1 LEIGM
6 TLLTGGPLAL
16 RARARLLLLTLAIAA
31 TTSVAASA
39 QRTVTTGAQNAPL
52 TAAVPVDP
60 RITVGTL
67 SNGLRYYIRKN
78 QQPQGRAELRL
89 VVNAGSILEE
99 DDQRGLAHF
108 VEHMSFNGTR
118 HFPKQESIAFL
129 QSMGVRFGAH
139 INANTSFD
147 QTVYQLQIP
156 TDNPRV
162 IDRSLLIL
170 EDWAHA
176 VSFDPQEIEKERG
189 VILEEWRVGLG
200 PGARMLDAQ
209 LPVLL
214 KDSRYADRLPIG
226 KPEIIRTFT
235 YDRLKKF
242 YTDWYRPDLMAVIAV
257 GDFDPPAIEALIRS
271 HFGGIPAAASPR
283 PRPIYDV
290 PDQPGT
296 RYTVA
301 TDSEATATTVSVSSL
316 MAARDQTTIGSY
328 RQQTIERVF
337 GGLLSARFEEM
348 TQKPDAPFLDA
359 QTSRGLFV
367 RSAEATTLNALVAE
381 GGVEKGLA
389 ALFAEAARIARF
401 GFTQTELDRYRLGY
415 MQAFAQ
421 LAASNDEHTS
431 GSLADEYIR
440 NFMQQEPI
448 PGIAYENGLVQRFL
462 PEITIADINSL
473 ANDWVPDRNRVV
485 SVRAPSKAG
494 VTVPDEARL
503 AAVIKSAGGGVLTAY
518 VDEVSTR
525 PLIDTL
531 PKPGAVTKSV
541 TRTPGITEWTLSNGV
556 RVVLAPTTFKQD
568 EILFRAFSPGG
579 TSLAA
584 DRDFVAA
591 ETADQAVGQGGVGT
605 LSAIDLS
612 KKLAGK
618 TAFVRSDIDEMYE
631 GLRGRALRRDVETM
645 FQLIYLTFT
654 QPRADPEAFRAMTAQ
669 ATAAL
674 GNREALPDTAFE
686 DALNAAV
693 SQNHLRARPMTPAS
707 VAEMNLASSMAFYKD
722 RFADASDF
730 TFVLVGSFDLPAIKP
745 LVERYLGGLPALH
758 RKETGRD
765 VGIRPPTGVVEK
777 VVYKGS
783 TPKSQVGVVFSGP
796 FQNNLRNR
804 TIVQAMANTLGGNL
818 QRVLR
823 EDLGGTYGVSV
834 VPEFTKRPIE
844 EYRITISFACDP
856 ARTQDLVKTL
866 FEVIDEFKT
875 SGPGA
880 GQIADA
886 QAALRRDLETDSR
899 QNGYLLNQLVF
910 AYQYD
915 EPVPDAS
922 MRRGLY
928 DQLSVPLL
936 RDAARTY
943 LDTTRYVKVV
953 LFPETK

>member
-1 LEIGM
+1 M
-6 TLLTGGPLAL
+6 TLRTRAPLI
-16 RARARLLLLTLAIAA
+16 LLALAIAA

-39 QRTVTTGAQNAPL
+39 QRAVTTGPQNAPL
-52 TAAVPVDP
+52 TAIVPVDP

-67 SNGLRYYIRKN
+67 PNGLRYYIRRN

-108 VEHMSFNGTR
+108 VEHMCFNGTR
-118 HFPKQESIAFL
+118 HFPKQDVVAFL
-129 QSMGVRFGAH
+129 QSTGMRFGAH

-156 TDNPRV
+156 TDNSTV

-176 VSFDPQEIEKERG
+176 VSFDPEEIDKERG

-200 PGARMLDAQ
+200 AGARMLDAQ

-226 KPEIIRTFT
+226 KPEIIRTFP

-257 GDFDPPAIEALIRS
+257 GDFDPSAIEALIRS
-271 HFGGIPAAASPR
+271 HFGTIPPASPPR
-283 PRPIYDV
+283 PRLIYDV
-290 PDQPGT
+290 PDQTGT

-301 TDSEATATTVSVSSL
+301 TDSEATATTVSVSSM
-316 MAARDQTTIGSY
+316 MAARDQTTVGAY

-337 GGLLSARFEEM
+337 SGLLSARFAEM
-348 TQKPDAPFLDA
+348 AQKPDAPFLDA
-359 QTSRGLFV
+359 ETNRGIFV
-367 RSAEATTLNALVAE
+367 RSAEATTLRALVAE
-381 GGVEKGLA
+381 GGVLRGLA
-389 ALFAEAARIARF
+389 ALFTEADRIARF
-401 GFTQTELDRYRLGY
+401 GFTQTELDRYRLSLL
-415 MQAFAQ
+415 QAFEQ

-431 GSLADEYIR
+431 SSLADEYIR

-448 PGIAYENGLVQRFL
+448 PGIAYEYGLVRRFL
-462 PEITIADINSL
+462 PEITLADINSL
-473 ANDWVPDRNRVV
+473 ARDWVPDRNRVV
-485 SVRAPSKAG
+485 TVSAPRKAG
-494 VTVPDEARL
+494 VAVPDEVTL
-503 AAVIKSAGGGVLTAY
+503 ASVIKGAGGGALTAY
-518 VDEVSTR
+518 VDAVSTR

-531 PKPGAVTKSV
+531 PKPGAVTKTVAKTS
-541 TRTPGITEWTLSNGV
+541 GITEWTLSNGV

-591 ETADQAVGQGGVGT
+591 ETADQVVAQGGLGALT
-605 LSAIDLS
+605 AIDLS

-618 TAFVRSDIDEMYE
+618 TAFVRPDIEEMYE
-631 GLRGRALRRDVETM
+631 GLSGRALRRDLETM

-654 QPRADPEAFRAMTAQ
+654 QPRADPEAFRAMTGQ
-669 ATAAL
+669 VTAAL
-674 GNREALPDTAFE
+674 ANREALPDTAFE

-693 SQNHLRARPMTPAS
+693 SQNHPRARPMSPDL
-707 VAEMNLASSMAFYKD
+707 VAQMNLETSLAFYKD

-730 TFVLVGSFDLPAIKP
+730 TFILVGSFDLATIKP
-745 LVERYLGGLPALH
+745 LVERYLGSLPALH

-765 VGIRPPTGVVEK
+765 VGIRPPPGLVEK
-777 VVYKGS
+777 EVTKGS
-783 TPKSQVGVVFSGP
+783 TPKSEVGVVFSGP
-796 FQNNLRNR
+796 FQNNQRNR
-804 TIVQAMANTLGGNL
+804 LIFQAMANTLGGSL

-834 VPEFTKRPIE
+834 APDFTKRPIE
-844 EYRITISFACDP
+844 EYRLTITFACDP
-856 ARTQDLVKTL
+856 ARTQDLVKAL
-866 FEVIDEFKT
+866 FAVIDEFRT
-875 SGPGA
+875 SGPSA
-880 GQIADA
+880 GQVADA

-899 QNGYLLNQLVF
+899 RNGYLLNQLAF

-915 EPVPDAS
+915 EAVPDPS
-922 MRRGLY
+922 TLRGLY
-928 DQLSVPLL
+928 EHLTVPLL

-953 LFPETK
+953 LFPDAK